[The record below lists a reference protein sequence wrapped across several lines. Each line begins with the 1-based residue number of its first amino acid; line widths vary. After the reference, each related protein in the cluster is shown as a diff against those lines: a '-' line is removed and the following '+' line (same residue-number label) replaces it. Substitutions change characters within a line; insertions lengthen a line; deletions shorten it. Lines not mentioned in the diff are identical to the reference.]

1 MGHSTGMDVSC
12 VRGKAVQESE
22 GQLLKAKRGTESI
35 KEIRVRGIPEI
46 LQVKILFSGVR
57 KESWRDL

>member
-1 MGHSTGMDVSC
+1 MGHSTGMNVSC

-35 KEIRVRGIPEI
+35 KEI
-46 LQVKILFSGVR
+46 
-57 KESWRDL
+57 